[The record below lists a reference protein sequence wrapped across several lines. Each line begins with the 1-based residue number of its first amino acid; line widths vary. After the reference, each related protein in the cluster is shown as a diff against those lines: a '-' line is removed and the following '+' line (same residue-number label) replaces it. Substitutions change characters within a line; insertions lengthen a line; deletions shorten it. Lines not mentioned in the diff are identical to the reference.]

1 MIRELVETVILRLR
15 SDRLVRHFGPLRS
28 LRIWPRTNRKPP
40 SGSSDSILRN
50 AALVSVALHL
60 FAILVLPTPGS
71 SSEPTTGTRIVLRG
85 SVLEAAP
92 MKTDTPSEPQPRPEK
107 EETSGDQDLETDPVP
122 SPSEDVAEPD
132 AVKEQLGSYV
142 DAAPDA
148 IGESPQD
155 TAESKRIDALMEQT
169 QKTVLQNKTRERW
182 LMMEVREQV
191 LNNLSHLLQGNAT
204 IHQGDD
210 RASFLVGFLIDAEG
224 WIYDI
229 SLRPAPGVE
238 FDAFAVRDAIAILNP
253 LNPPPTGIDVP
264 IELHLRVDFLEGR

>member
-1 MIRELVETVILRLR
+1 MIRELVESVILRFR
-15 SDRLVRHFGPLRS
+15 SGRLVRHFGPLRS
-28 LRIWPRTNRKPP
+28 LRIWPRTHRKPSP
-40 SGSSDSILRN
+40 DSSDSILRN

-60 FAILVLPTPGS
+60 LALLVLPTPGS
-71 SSEPTTGTRIVLRG
+71 STEPATGTRIVLRG
-85 SVLEAAP
+85 SVLEAQP
-92 MKTDTPSEPQPRPEK
+92 METDTPPEPQPRPEK
-107 EETSGDQDLETDPVP
+107 QATPSDQDLETDPFP
-122 SPSEDVAEPD
+122 GPGKGVAEPV
-132 AVKEQLGSYV
+132 AVEEQLGSYV
-142 DAAPDA
+142 DATPDA
-148 IGESPQD
+148 VGESPQD
-155 TAESKRIDALMEQT
+155 TAESKRIEALLEQT
-169 QKTVLQNKTRERW
+169 QKTVLRNKTRERW

-191 LNNLSHLLQGNAT
+191 LNNLSRLLQGNAT
-204 IHQGDD
+204 IHRGDD